1 MVLDSSLAIIIIV
14 IIITTATF
22 LVLANIQ
29 HRFQKPCKKMVMKEL
44 RFSILDYS
52 KKKKSTPTGKTPT
65 MKKSTP
71 TGKTPA
77 MKKSTPTGSCA

>member
-1 MVLDSSLAIIIIV
+1 
-14 IIITTATF
+14 
-22 LVLANIQ
+22 
-29 HRFQKPCKKMVMKEL
+29 MKEL

-77 MKKSTPTGSCA
+77 MKKSTLTGSCA